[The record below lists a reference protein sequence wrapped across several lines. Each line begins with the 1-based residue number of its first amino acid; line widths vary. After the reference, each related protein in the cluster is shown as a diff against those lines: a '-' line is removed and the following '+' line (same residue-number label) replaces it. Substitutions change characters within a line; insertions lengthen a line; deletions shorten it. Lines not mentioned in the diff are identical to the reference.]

1 MPIFGAGHGQVE
13 LKNALTDT
21 LAKVRTLTIK
31 ALKSA
36 IKTADEKLVF
46 DADKISVPK
55 DEKKESLIQ
64 TLVDRFV
71 AAGVED
77 VRKYAKAVDPQ
88 EANVPPAVQA
98 AVVPQTQV
106 QRAAREVLILE
117 GMWCCVCV
125 CGLPLGGLGV
135 TVQRLLSLAVY
146 PVLVPHRPRSSS

>member
-1 MPIFGAGHGQVE
+1 MG
-13 LKNALTDT
+13 T
-21 LAKVRTLTIK
+21 LGTVRTLTIK
-31 ALKSA
+31 ALKGA

-64 TLVDRFV
+64 TLVDRFL

-125 CGLPLGGLGV
+125 WFAFGGFVGDGTETPLSGC
-135 TVQRLLSLAVY
+135 LSL
-146 PVLVPHRPRSSS
+146 PCSS